1 MLIAHPDRRLCEEI
15 AFHLRVAGM
24 APAAATSGAEA
35 VALFEERPADVVVT
49 GLDLSSDAAWTLI
62 ERAAS
67 ATTPVAVV
75 VVADTPTPDECLRLG
90 RLKCRRIVS
99 LRVDLRPL
107 VQEIADALPAG
118 DTSTGA
124 VGTDDECRGLTVD
137 PRRMAVSVE
146 DHPVDLTPLEY
157 KLLVLMEERGSPLPR
172 SEILRRVW
180 GGELSPRSRSIDG
193 LVKRLRR
200 RLEPQGG
207 CCSYIQTAYR
217 VGYRFSPRPR
227 AHA

>member
-1 MLIAHPDRRLCEEI
+1 MHPDRRVCEEI

-24 APAAATSGAEA
+24 APAAATSDEEA
-35 VALFEERPADVVVT
+35 ITLFEQREPAVVVT
-49 GLDLSSDAAWTLI
+49 GLDLSSEVAWTLI

-67 ATTPVAVV
+67 APRPVPLVV
-75 VVADTPTPDECLRLG
+75 VGETPTPDECLRLG
-90 RLKCRRIVS
+90 RLGCRRILP
-99 LRVDLRPL
+99 LRDDLRPL
-107 VQEIADALPAG
+107 VQEIADALPARA
-118 DTSTGA
+118 TSADAEA
-124 VGTDDECRGLTVD
+124 VDDECCGLSID
-137 PRRMAVSVE
+137 PRRMVVSVE
-146 DHPVDLTPLEY
+146 DRPVDLTPLEY
-157 KLLVLMEERGSPLPR
+157 KLLLVLMEEQGSPLPR
-172 SEILRRVW
+172 AEIFRRVW
-180 GGELSPRSRSIDG
+180 GGELPPRSRSIDV